1 MLRQLL
7 YFLFRMLFDVQQPQR
22 VFDEP
27 TLDDF
32 VHVRVVVETWTL
44 VDLQQPWLELLIE
57 HDVETQ
63 DLKALP
69 IILVARFAGTRLVIM
84 FQMRQPNQQGFYDY
98 VFELL
103 LQFYD
108 SFFTL
113 LLSYQCK
120 CFFQTLLKF

>member
-1 MLRQLL
+1 MIPLLDEHLLLIFDLFLLNLLFGHLIEFVSLKYTLVLRQLL

-84 FQMRQPNQQGFYDY
+84 FQMR
-98 VFELL
+98 
-103 LQFYD
+103 
-108 SFFTL
+108 
-113 LLSYQCK
+113 
-120 CFFQTLLKF
+120 

>member
-1 MLRQLL
+1 MIPLLDEHLLLIFDLLLLNLLFGHLIEFVSLKYTLVLRQLL
-7 YFLFRMLFDVQQPQR
+7 YFLFRMLFDVQQPQC

-84 FQMRQPNQQGFYDY
+84 FQMR
-98 VFELL
+98 
-103 LQFYD
+103 
-108 SFFTL
+108 
-113 LLSYQCK
+113 
-120 CFFQTLLKF
+120 

>member
-1 MLRQLL
+1 MIPLLDEHLLLIFDLLLLNLLFGHLIEFVSLKYTLVLRQLL

-84 FQMRQPNQQGFYDY
+84 FQMR
-98 VFELL
+98 
-103 LQFYD
+103 
-108 SFFTL
+108 
-113 LLSYQCK
+113 
-120 CFFQTLLKF
+120 